1 MNLTTL
7 ERVITLDTQLP
18 DQKDHAMINM
28 IIAAVSSKIQTYL
41 GRTIQKGTYTEYFD
55 IAKFSETAY
64 KLKAYP
70 VTRDAEIEP
79 GVPNP
84 LKVMNYDEE
93 FVSTQYRL
101 NYNDGRLSLS
111 RDGIG
116 FDAFT
121 EQTNSAL
128 SSAYLVNAGLEALE
142 VTYHGGMALD
152 TADFITKYPD
162 IEYEVILQVLFDYKR
177 KKNITM
183 ETVGAGG
190 NSSEAYLPF
199 ELRPE
204 LKRALR
210 PYRNATGVA

>member
-28 IIAAVSSKIQTYL
+28 IISAVSAKIQTYL

-55 IAKFSETAY
+55 IAKFSETTY
-64 KLKAYP
+64 RLKAYP
-70 VTRDAEIEP
+70 VLRDAEISV

-84 LKVMNYDEE
+84 LQVKNYSEVLDP
-93 FVSTQYRL
+93 TQYAL
-101 NYNDGRLSLS
+101 NYKDGRFSLS
-111 RDGIG
+111 KDSLG
-116 FDAFT
+116 FDPFT
-121 EQTNSAL
+121 QQSNSAL

-142 VTYHGGMALD
+142 ITYYGGMALD
-152 TADFITKYPD
+152 TADFIAKYPD

-177 KKNITM
+177 KKNMTM

-190 NSSEAYLPF
+190 NSSEAYIPF

-210 PYRNATGVA
+210 VYRSAVGVA